1 MAALASEIRN
11 EPEIKSTFT
20 AELKAIVEAMGD
32 DRGETMVTV
41 AAMVGAMVLARAV
54 ANEAFSKEIL
64 NKVRGKLDRTKGHP
78 KRLR

>member
-11 EPEIKSTFT
+11 EPEVKGTFT

-32 DRGETMVTV
+32 DRGEAVVTV
-41 AAMVGAMVLARAV
+41 SAMVGAMVLARAV
-54 ANEAFSKEIL
+54 ADDAFSKEIL
-64 NKVRGKLDRTKGHP
+64 EKVRGKLDRTKGHP

>member
-1 MAALASEIRN
+1 
-11 EPEIKSTFT
+11 
-20 AELKAIVEAMGD
+20 
-32 DRGETMVTV
+32 MVTV

-64 NKVRGKLDRTKGHP
+64 KKVRGKLDRTKGHP